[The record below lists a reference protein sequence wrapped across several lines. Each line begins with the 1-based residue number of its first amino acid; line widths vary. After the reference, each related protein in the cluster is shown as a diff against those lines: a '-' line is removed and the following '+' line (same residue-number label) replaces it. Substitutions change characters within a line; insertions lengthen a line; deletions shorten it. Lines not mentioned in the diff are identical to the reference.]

1 LSVIEIRRLRPWLLG
16 GLLLAI
22 AFAAFRIAA
31 GVAERRIAAGIESA
45 SQRLGVRVQYDDL
58 HVGVWPPVRL
68 KGLAIDLPGQLTMRI
83 DSLSA
88 SPRFRG
94 PRGFGLLGRVSIE
107 NATVILPAEVEVI
120 LKTTIW
126 EVDPAGSL
134 TLQAPV
140 GGLLLSTGV
149 GPRGRVFDIKA
160 AGLELDALGALSVE
174 GSRSTTLGLLSGDA
188 HAEGDPRSDFQ
199 ATWRMTAFGG
209 ATSGSVLVLPG
220 KGEPK
225 HQIQASMKDLDFGR
239 VLGSLGIES
248 LEPDSLGTLSGTIS
262 ASGHLRDPS
271 KLEVIQKITF
281 KAPKKHPPEVARLQG
296 PFVLEVTTNSGQAKA
311 INVSP
316 GASNFIHLSEVP
328 PLFTRALLIAED
340 AAFYSH
346 PGIDLTEIGK
356 VIAANME
363 EGGPVRGGSTI
374 TQQLAKNLF
383 LSREKS
389 LQRKLRELSYS
400 FLLESILGKSR
411 ILEIYLNVIEWGP
424 GLYGLRPAARHY
436 FAKEPSELTP
446 REIAFLVCLIPGPV
460 KYQKSFA
467 GGELRRG
474 FETLVNNLLVKL
486 RSVDALTEEE
496 YQAALVEPLE
506 LRGLFK
512 TPDEGG
518 DIAVIQ

>member
-1 LSVIEIRRLRPWLLG
+1 VIEIRRLRPWLIG
-16 GLLLAI
+16 GLLAVV
-22 AFAAFRIAA
+22 AFIAFRIAA
-31 GVAERRIAAGIESA
+31 GVAERKIAARIESA
-45 SQRLGVRVQYDDL
+45 AQRLGLRIHYDDL

-68 KGLAIDLPGQLTMRI
+68 RGLAIDLPGQLTMRI
-83 DSLSA
+83 DSLAA

-107 NATVILPAEVEVI
+107 NTTVILPAEVEMI
-120 LKTTIW
+120 LKPTTW

-134 TLQAPV
+134 TLLAPV
-140 GGLLLSTGV
+140 GGLILSTGA

-160 AGLELDALGALSVE
+160 AGLELDAVAALSVE

-209 ATSGSVLVLPG
+209 ATNGSVLVLPG

-225 HQIQASMKDLDFGR
+225 TQLQASMKDLDFGR

-248 LEPDSLGTLSGTIS
+248 REPDSLGSLSGSIS
-262 ASGHLRDPS
+262 ASGYLSDPAT
-271 KLEVIQKITF
+271 LDVIQKISF
-281 KAPKKHPPEVARLQG
+281 KAPKKRPPEVTRLQG
-296 PFVLEVTTNSGQAKA
+296 PFVLDVTTNSGQQKS

-316 GASNFIHLSEVP
+316 GTSGFIHLSEVP
-328 PLFTRALLIAED
+328 PLFVRALLIAED

-346 PGIDLTEIGK
+346 PGIDLTEVGK

-363 EGGPVRGGSTI
+363 EGGPIRGGSTI

-400 FLLESILGKSR
+400 FLLETILGKSR

-436 FAKEPSELTP
+436 FAKEPAELTP
-446 REIAFLVCLIPGPV
+446 REIAFLVCLIPGPI

-467 GGELRRG
+467 GGDLRRG
-474 FETLVNNLLVKL
+474 FERLVNNLLVKL

-496 YQAALVEPLE
+496 YQEALVQPLE

-512 TPDEGG
+512 ASDEGA
-518 DIAVIQ
+518 DLAVIQ